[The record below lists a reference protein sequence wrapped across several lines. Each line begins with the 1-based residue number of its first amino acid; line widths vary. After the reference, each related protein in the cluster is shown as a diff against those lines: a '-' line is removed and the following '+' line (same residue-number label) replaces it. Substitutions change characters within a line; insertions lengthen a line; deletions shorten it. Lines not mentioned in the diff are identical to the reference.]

1 MALLVMSQC
10 RTAAARVTLLNKRS
24 VLSVGTG
31 ENNLTLES
39 QTKKKKNSHV
49 FIRRFRKIMVE
60 RNY

>member
-39 QTKKKKNSHV
+39 QTKE
-49 FIRRFRKIMVE
+49 KIPTCLLGAFAK
-60 RNY
+60 